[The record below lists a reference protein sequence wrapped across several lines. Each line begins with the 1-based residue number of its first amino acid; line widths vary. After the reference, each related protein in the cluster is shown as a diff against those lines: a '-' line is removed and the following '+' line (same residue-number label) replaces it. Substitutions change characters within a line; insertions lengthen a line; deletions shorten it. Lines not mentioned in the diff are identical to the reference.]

1 MPTCLLSLG
10 SNLGERE
17 ATIAAAIGE
26 ITTLPDVQL
35 VHHSKFYRSHPV
47 GGPQGQDEFLNTAA
61 AIETKIAPLTLLHEL
76 QSVEARHGRERV
88 ERWAPRTL
96 DIDVLLYGNTVSETH
111 MLTLPHPRLTFRKF
125 VLEPAAEI
133 APKMLHP
140 VIGWPIERFLLHLAS
155 ASALVALVS
164 PSESL
169 RQQLAQ
175 LAVER
180 LGVREAP
187 RPTFANVN
195 HHWPPLWTTWLEV
208 PTAAD
213 TKTPASDPAANLP
226 YAAAEFPK
234 LSILLDADVAH
245 RGADK
250 LQWSTIVRQPGR
262 GPTLRLQTLDT
273 AEIEMELLA
282 AINAVWPDLGPMG
295 ANRLKSQ

>member
-26 ITTLPDVQL
+26 ITVLPDVQL
-35 VHHSKFYRSHPV
+35 AHHSKFYRSPPI
-47 GGPQGQDEFLNTAA
+47 GGPQGQGEFLNTAA
-61 AIETKIAPLTLLHEL
+61 VIETKIAPLTLLHEL
-76 QSVEARHGRERV
+76 QSIEARHGRERA
-88 ERWAPRTL
+88 ERWAQRTL
-96 DIDVLLYGNTVSETH
+96 DIDLLLYGNSVSETP
-111 MLTLPHPRLTFRKF
+111 MLTVPHPRLTFRKF

-140 VIGWPIERFLLHLAS
+140 VIGWPIERFLLHLENAS
-155 ASALVALVS
+155 DLLAIVS

-169 RQQLAQ
+169 RQQLAE
-175 LAVER
+175 LAINQFGLR
-180 LGVREAP
+180 PTP
-187 RPTFANVN
+187 RPTFDNAN

-208 PTAAD
+208 PTV
-213 TKTPASDPAANLP
+213 ASIKIRAANQSTAPP
-226 YAAAEFPK
+226 YAAALFPK
-234 LSILLDADVAH
+234 LSVMLDADIAH

-282 AINAVWPDLGPMG
+282 AINAVWPDLGPQA